1 MIGIAAALLIA
12 IVGPAQA
19 QDQPGNVERVETP
32 QGAVTIVRP
41 TRRAQPA
48 TPAPQVNPDPLP
60 PPPATPF
67 LTDQD
72 GRRPSAPAP
81 PGTGYGAPYPYV
93 APYPYS
99 SPYSPYV
106 VVNPPI
112 VVIPRRGV
120 PAQATP
126 PPRDV
131 GPVPPFQAPP
141 AGTLRSPSTQTGPQ
155 PGAPLQSRDG
165 FGRQLPAPRYPSNQY
180 GPGAVPGTVPLPDAA
195 DIIIL
200 RR

>member
-1 MIGIAAALLIA
+1 MIRIAAALLTA
-12 IVGPAQA
+12 ALAGGLAGPALA
-19 QDQPGNVERVETP
+19 QDQGNVERVETP

-41 TRRAQPA
+41 TPRAQPA
-48 TPAPQVNPDPLP
+48 TPAPQVNPDPVP

-72 GRRPSAPAP
+72 GRRPVAPAP
-81 PGTGYGAPYPYV
+81 PGSVYGAPYPYV
-93 APYPYS
+93 APY
-99 SPYSPYV
+99 SPY
-106 VVNPPI
+106 PPI
-112 VVIPRRGV
+112 VIIQRRGV

-126 PPRDV
+126 PSRDV

-141 AGTLRSPSTQTGPQ
+141 AGTLRTPGTQ

-165 FGRQLPAPRYPSNQY
+165 FGRPLPAPRYPPNQY

-195 DIIIL
+195 DVIIL

>member
-1 MIGIAAALLIA
+1 MIAIRAASLIAALAGGL
-12 IVGPAQA
+12 VGPALA
-19 QDQPGNVERVETP
+19 QDQGNVERVETP

-41 TRRAQPA
+41 TPRAQPA
-48 TPAPQVNPDPLP
+48 TPAPQVNPDPIP

-72 GRRPSAPAP
+72 GRRPLAPAP
-81 PGTGYGAPYPYV
+81 PGTAYGAPYPYV
-93 APYPYS
+93 A
-99 SPYSPYV
+99 PYSPYV

-112 VVIPRRGV
+112 VVIQRRGV
-120 PAQATP
+120 PAQTQQ
-126 PPRDV
+126 RRGFDDS
-131 GPVPPFQAPP
+131 GPVPPFQGPP
-141 AGTLRSPSTQTGPQ
+141 AGSFRTPSSQ

-165 FGRQLPAPRYPSNQY
+165 FGRQLPAPRFPPNQF

-195 DIIIL
+195 DVIIL